1 MPFTFSHPA
10 IVLPLTYLPK
20 KWYSLSGLIVGSM
33 TPDFEY
39 FIRMKDYSK
48 YSHTWSG
55 LFWFDVP
62 LGLILIFVFH
72 NVVRNIL
79 IEYLPFSLNIRFS
92 SFAKFNWNKYFQ
104 HHILVVL
111 ISLIM
116 GIASHIFWDS
126 FTHSGG
132 YFYHTLPFVEESVN
146 ILNHQI
152 SGAPILQYV
161 SSIIGGILMLIVVF
175 KLPEG
180 RNTKQDTILNFWLL
194 VALVTISVVNIR
206 LYLDTL
212 LNHHHHEDIIVTT
225 ISGLLIGIT
234 FLSFLLKESNKRH
247 RKLYK
252 PLNKI
257 RNKQK

>member
-48 YSHTWSG
+48 YGHNWGG

-62 LGLILIFVFH
+62 LGLLLLFVFH
-72 NVVRNIL
+72 NVVRNVL

-92 SFAKFNWNKYFQ
+92 SFAKFNWNKYFR
-104 HHILVVL
+104 HNVIVVL
-111 ISLIM
+111 ISLVV

-126 FTHSGG
+126 FTHSDS
-132 YFYHTLPFVEESVN
+132 YFFNNIPFLKETIN
-146 ILNHQI
+146 ILNYEV
-152 SGAPILQYV
+152 PVYTILQYV
-161 SSIIGGILMLIVVF
+161 SSVIGGIVILIVVF

-180 RNTKQDTILNFWLL
+180 QNTRQDNILNFWLL
-194 VALVTISVVNIR
+194 VSLIMISVINVR
-206 LYLDTL
+206 LYLDTM
-212 LNHHHHEDIIVTT
+212 LNHHNHEDLIVTT
-225 ISGLLIGIT
+225 ISGALIGIT
-234 FLSFLLKESNKRH
+234 SLSLFLKENNKRQ
-247 RKLYK
+247 RQKIYK
-252 PLNKI
+252 PLKM
-257 RNKQK
+257 RNKSK

>member
-10 IVLPLTYLPK
+10 IVLPVTYLPK
-20 KWYSLSGLIVGSM
+20 KWYSLSGLIIGSM

-48 YSHTWSG
+48 YSHTWTG

-72 NVVRNIL
+72 NIVRNIL
-79 IEYLPFSLNIRFS
+79 IQYLPFSLNIRFS
-92 SFAKFNWNKYFQ
+92 AFSKFNWNKYFQ
-104 HHILVVL
+104 GHIIVVL
-111 ISLIM
+111 ISLIA

-132 YFYHTLPFVEESVN
+132 YFFQNIPFLEERINVFNYQVFGST
-146 ILNHQI
+146 
-152 SGAPILQYV
+152 ILQYL
-161 SSIIGGILMLIVVF
+161 SSVFGGLVMLIVIF

-180 RNTKQDTILNFWLL
+180 NNTKQDNILNFWLL
-194 VALVTISVVNIR
+194 VSLVMISVVNVR

-212 LNHHHHEDIIVTT
+212 LNHHKHEDIIVTM
-225 ISGLLIGIT
+225 ISGALIGIT
-234 FLSFLLKESNKRH
+234 TLSFLLKERNKRH
-247 RKLYK
+247 RQVYK

-257 RNKQK
+257 RNK